1 MKWLSIHF
9 RLWTL
14 KTSYL
19 FIMLKSF
26 TISQGTTKKKS
37 SAYINILHFYWTS
50 WFTAVHCFGQ
60 AQTIMQDIIEIPC
73 PAYNLQQF
81 HISVQTIKA
90 LCLPPSYSLS
100 LSLPSWPIPI
110 ELRLGKSIPFVAHT
124 KSHISKSKSK
134 FNLWSRVASS
144 VKPMTQ
150 WGRVAEGRVEGR
162 VEGMP
167 GTSFACHSSS

>member
-9 RLWTL
+9 RLWTI

-26 TISQGTTKKKS
+26 TISQVTTNK
-37 SAYINILHFYWTS
+37 ILSLHKHIALLLNVMIYSCSLLWTS
-50 WFTAVHCFGQ
+50 ANNYAGYYWNSLSCIQFAAVSYICANNQ
-60 AQTIMQDIIEIPC
+60 
-73 PAYNLQQF
+73 
-81 HISVQTIKA
+81 SA
-90 LCLPPSYSLS
+90 LPLPPFYFLSLS
-100 LSLPSWPIPI
+100 LSSVDLSQSSCAWVSRY
-110 ELRLGKSIPFVAHT
+110 RLAHT

-150 WGRVAEGRVEGR
+150 WGRVAKGR
-162 VEGMP
+162 
-167 GTSFACHSSS
+167 